1 MNTPPATDQ
10 YDQIIADADW
20 SVDGFAEI
28 GPFSLLRDAV
38 GFVTVIEWVD
48 NEEVVRAY
56 RKG

>member
-1 MNTPPATDQ
+1 MDTPPADK

-20 SVDGFAEI
+20 TEDGFAEI
-28 GPFSLLRDAV
+28 GPFSLQRDAV

-48 NEEVVRAY
+48 NKEVVRAY